1 MLPNVNDKFSTWL
14 LNELQ
19 QRDWTQAV
27 LARKSGLSRAA
38 ISNIISNNRNP
49 NPESCAA
56 IAKAFKIQPET
67 VLRQAGHL
75 PPLYDDPDTMAEWV
89 HLYFRLPPAQ
99 RALIRRLAR
108 ILQSNPP
115 AR

>member
-1 MLPNVNDKFSTWL
+1 MLPNVNVKFSTWL

-49 NPESCAA
+49 NSESCAA

-75 PPLYDDPDTMAEWV
+75 PPLYDDPDTMSEWI
-89 HLYFRLPPAQ
+89 HLYRIAEKQDREYLLEIA
-99 RALIRRLAR
+99 RALARR
-108 ILQSNPP
+108 SKK
-115 AR
+115 

>member
-19 QRDWTQAV
+19 QRDWSQAD

-38 ISNIISNNRNP
+38 VSNIISNNRNP
-49 NPESCAA
+49 SPASCAA
-56 IAKAFKIQPET
+56 IAKAFKIQVET

-75 PPLYDDPDTMAEWV
+75 PPLYDDPPDLSEWI
-89 HLYFRLPPAQ
+89 HLYRVAEKQDREYLLEIA
-99 RALIRRLAR
+99 RALANRKRK
-108 ILQSNPP
+108 
-115 AR
+115 

>member
-19 QRDWTQAV
+19 QRDWSQAD

-38 ISNIISNNRNP
+38 VSNIISNNRNP
-49 NPESCAA
+49 SPASCAA
-56 IAKAFKIQPET
+56 IAKAFKIQVET

-75 PPLYDDPDTMAEWV
+75 PPLYDDPDTMAEWI
-89 HLYFRLPPAQ
+89 HLYRIAEKQDREYLLEIA
-99 RALIRRLAR
+99 RALARRKR
-108 ILQSNPP
+108 K
-115 AR
+115 